1 MWISLSRCDVV
12 LEYGFPMRER
22 FISPLMGSRDVFKIA
37 SCSKCGAPLD
47 PNAQFC
53 ASCGNTTT
61 PQAAVSPFSSP
72 PPAPSSYSSNS
83 VTPAT
88 MQRPTGVTI
97 LAVLA
102 FLGGVILLAFGV
114 SSGSILSLFLPGL
127 GVGVEILFVVFA
139 LIQFA
144 IGYGFWTGATW
155 AWWLG
160 IIGAL
165 LDIVSIVG
173 ANVFGFVIGIVMLY
187 YLMRPHVKMWFRKA

>member
-1 MWISLSRCDVV
+1 M
-12 LEYGFPMRER
+12 
-22 FISPLMGSRDVFKIA
+22 A

-53 ASCGNTTT
+53 ASCGSQTT
-61 PQAAVSPFSSP
+61 PQAAVSPYSSA
-72 PPAPSSYSSNS
+72 PAPSSYSSTS

-102 FLGGVILLAFGV
+102 FLGGLIFLGFGV
-114 SSGSILSLFLPGL
+114 AAGSILSLFLPGL
-127 GVGVEILFVVFA
+127 GVGIEILFLVFA

-144 IGYGFWTGATW
+144 IGYGFWTGARW

-160 IIGAL
+160 LIGAL
-165 LDIVSIVG
+165 LNIVSIIG

-187 YLMRPHVKMWFRKA
+187 YLTRPHVKMWFRKA